1 MNVTTAQKISK
12 TTVRIVP
19 GYEAFASIDFG
30 DIDESKVSVYMD
42 TPEEMESLVKKL
54 QDGAKK
60 LRAMRGDGD
69 E

>member
-42 TPEEMESLVKKL
+42 TPEDMESLAKKL
-54 QDGAKK
+54 EAGAKT
-60 LRAMRGDGD
+60 LRAMRS
-69 E
+69 ET